1 MKNRIYTIVL
11 LTLCFCLSITMTQ
24 GAGHSKDNLHFSH
37 ISINNGLSQNTIFA
51 IAQDAKGYMWFA
63 THNGV
68 NKYDGYD
75 FTIYQNNP
83 QDSTTIANDIIRTL
97 VTDDKGRVWIGT
109 ESGLSYYNEE
119 RDIFENFYL
128 KNSKTATVSSIV
140 TLSDSQLLVNAEGQL
155 YSFDA
160 KSKAFSQQTLP
171 TDLLQ
176 LNVTALYRTAQS
188 IYIGTAEN
196 GVFVWDYKGK
206 RIQRLSL
213 SIKHRIQALLLQNPS
228 TLWIATEGE
237 GLYRLNPQT
246 GEQKHYVHSYN
257 EGDIS
262 SNFIRALSVDTKGYL
277 WIGTFNDLNVYH
289 ESSDKF
295 TAYTHNP
302 IDPESLSQ
310 RSVRCIYKDSQGG
323 MWLGTYFGGINYYHP
338 LKNRFRNIQ
347 RLTYKKQLNDN
358 VVSCIVEDSKH
369 NLYIGTNDGGV
380 NYYDPHTDE
389 CTYYTFNNKQS
400 PVVESNNVKCISID
414 EKRNVLYIGTHA
426 GGIKIL
432 HRAGGNIEHC
442 YSENNPAATQN
453 IYSLLPY
460 KDNML
465 WAGTL
470 DGLYLFNKDSKTFT
484 AVDKDVNGNEIQSEQ
499 INILFQDSKRRL
511 WIGGKNSLSVYKITD
526 NGLKAIKISIDG
538 FNNIV
543 AVQDIHE
550 DEEHCL
556 WFCTQW
562 GLYKLD
568 REKHVITHYTTKNGL
583 PNNVIYGIEEDS
595 YHHLWL
601 STNHGLSCL
610 NPSNGQFRNFSVND
624 GLQSNQF
631 NPHSHC
637 RTADG
642 SLYFGGINGIS
653 TFRPEL
659 LTFNPFTPKPF
670 FTKFYLYNK
679 EVHPGDES
687 GILSKNISDTEK
699 IVLKPSQRAFTLEF
713 VVTNFI
719 SGQHNTF
726 SYQLEGYDKEWY
738 YLKGHQRSVLY
749 SNLPA
754 GKYRFLVKAANNDG
768 HWNGEPA
775 MLTIKVLPVWYAT
788 WWAILLFF
796 IIIVALIAIILRYF
810 WERKSMEA
818 RLKMEQKEKLH
829 QEEIAQMKMR
839 FFINISHE
847 LRTPLTLILAPIQ
860 DMLAKTTDKWMKEQL
875 NYVNRNANRLLN
887 LVNQLMDYRRAE
899 LGVFK
904 LKVEHTCIYKTVK
917 ESFMFYEK
925 LARTKNLEYTL
936 ISDIEDKECYAD
948 PKYVE
953 LILNNL
959 LSNAFKYTEKG
970 SITVRLTLKDD
981 QLQLE
986 VSDTGCGI
994 EQDKHKRI
1002 FERFYQLKNNYVGSG
1017 IGLSL
1022 VERLVE
1028 LHHGRIELVSE
1039 KGKGSI
1045 FTIYLPQ
1052 NPNAYAE
1059 NEFSGSS
1066 EDAEPDEV
1074 HSTNSKEMYII
1085 NTEKD
1090 DNTTEEDTDNKKGCI
1105 LVVEDNE
1112 EIRHYLYSGLQPN
1125 FCVKQ
1130 AANGAEALDILKD
1143 TQVDIVI
1150 TDVMMPVMDGIK
1162 LCKQIKQNI
1171 VTSHIPVIILSAKTD
1186 VNDQMQAMQTGADD
1200 YIAKPFSLSVLI
1212 AKVQN
1217 RMRTRARM
1225 IEHYAKSAE
1234 VDPEKIT
1241 FNAMDEKLLKRAVEV
1256 VKANMDNPEFSAEEF
1271 ARNMNMSR
1279 SNLHLKLKGVTGE
1292 SAIEFIRKIR
1302 FNEACRL
1309 LREGQ
1314 YSISEISSMVGF
1326 NTPSYFSTVF
1336 KKYMGCLP
1344 TEYVKKGNR

>member
-11 LTLCFCLSITMTQ
+11 LTLCFCLNITIAQ
-24 GAGHSKDNLHFSH
+24 GASHSKDNLHFSH

-119 RDIFENFYL
+119 RDIFENYYL
-128 KNSKTATVSSIV
+128 RNSKTATVSSIV

-155 YSFDA
+155 YSFDI
-160 KSKAFSQQTLP
+160 KNKTFSQQTLP

-196 GVFVWDYKGK
+196 GVFVWDYKSN

-246 GEQKHYVHSYN
+246 GEQRHYVHSYN
-257 EGDIS
+257 DGDIS

-295 TAYTHNP
+295 TVYTHNP

-389 CTYYTFNNKQS
+389 VTYYTFNNKQS

-414 EKRNVLYIGTHA
+414 EKRNVVYVGTHA
-426 GGIKIL
+426 GGIKII

-470 DGLYLFNKDSKTFT
+470 NGLYLFNKDSKTFT
-484 AVDKDVNGNEIQSEQ
+484 AVDKDVNGNEIPNEQ

-511 WIGGKNSLSVYKITD
+511 WIGGKNSLLAYKITD

-568 REKHVITHYTTKNGL
+568 REKHVITHYTTDNGL

-738 YLKGHQRSVLY
+738 YLKGHQRSVSY

-754 GKYRFLVKAANNDG
+754 GTYRFLVKAANNDG

-775 MLTIKVLPVWYAT
+775 ILIIKVLPVWYAT
-788 WWAILLFF
+788 WWAILLFV
-796 IIIVALIAIILRYF
+796 IITVALMAIILRYF

-818 RLKMEQKEKLH
+818 RLKLEQKEKLH

-875 NYVNRNANRLLN
+875 NYVNRNA
-887 LVNQLMDYRRAE
+887 
-899 LGVFK
+899 
-904 LKVEHTCIYKTVK
+904 
-917 ESFMFYEK
+917 
-925 LARTKNLEYTL
+925 
-936 ISDIEDKECYAD
+936 
-948 PKYVE
+948 
-953 LILNNL
+953 
-959 LSNAFKYTEKG
+959 
-970 SITVRLTLKDD
+970 
-981 QLQLE
+981 
-986 VSDTGCGI
+986 
-994 EQDKHKRI
+994 
-1002 FERFYQLKNNYVGSG
+1002 
-1017 IGLSL
+1017 
-1022 VERLVE
+1022 
-1028 LHHGRIELVSE
+1028 
-1039 KGKGSI
+1039 
-1045 FTIYLPQ
+1045 
-1052 NPNAYAE
+1052 YAE
-1059 NEFSGSS
+1059 NEFYGSS
-1066 EDAEPDEV
+1066 EDTEPEEV

-1241 FNAMDEKLLKRAVEV
+1241 FNAMDEKLLKRAIEV

>member
-1 MKNRIYTIVL
+1 M
-11 LTLCFCLSITMTQ
+11 
-24 GAGHSKDNLHFSH
+24 
-37 ISINNGLSQNTIFA
+37 
-51 IAQDAKGYMWFA
+51 
-63 THNGV
+63 
-68 NKYDGYD
+68 
-75 FTIYQNNP
+75 
-83 QDSTTIANDIIRTL
+83 
-97 VTDDKGRVWIGT
+97 
-109 ESGLSYYNEE
+109 
-119 RDIFENFYL
+119 
-128 KNSKTATVSSIV
+128 
-140 TLSDSQLLVNAEGQL
+140 
-155 YSFDA
+155 
-160 KSKAFSQQTLP
+160 
-171 TDLLQ
+171 
-176 LNVTALYRTAQS
+176 
-188 IYIGTAEN
+188 
-196 GVFVWDYKGK
+196 
-206 RIQRLSL
+206 
-213 SIKHRIQALLLQNPS
+213 
-228 TLWIATEGE
+228 
-237 GLYRLNPQT
+237 
-246 GEQKHYVHSYN
+246 
-257 EGDIS
+257 
-262 SNFIRALSVDTKGYL
+262 
-277 WIGTFNDLNVYH
+277 
-289 ESSDKF
+289 
-295 TAYTHNP
+295 
-302 IDPESLSQ
+302 
-310 RSVRCIYKDSQGG
+310 
-323 MWLGTYFGGINYYHP
+323 
-338 LKNRFRNIQ
+338 
-347 RLTYKKQLNDN
+347 
-358 VVSCIVEDSKH
+358 
-369 NLYIGTNDGGV
+369 
-380 NYYDPHTDE
+380 
-389 CTYYTFNNKQS
+389 
-400 PVVESNNVKCISID
+400 
-414 EKRNVLYIGTHA
+414 
-426 GGIKIL
+426 
-432 HRAGGNIEHC
+432 
-442 YSENNPAATQN
+442 
-453 IYSLLPY
+453 
-460 KDNML
+460 
-465 WAGTL
+465 
-470 DGLYLFNKDSKTFT
+470 
-484 AVDKDVNGNEIQSEQ
+484 
-499 INILFQDSKRRL
+499 
-511 WIGGKNSLSVYKITD
+511 
-526 NGLKAIKISIDG
+526 
-538 FNNIV
+538 
-543 AVQDIHE
+543 
-550 DEEHCL
+550 
-556 WFCTQW
+556 
-562 GLYKLD
+562 
-568 REKHVITHYTTKNGL
+568 
-583 PNNVIYGIEEDS
+583 IYGIEEDS

-738 YLKGHQRSVLY
+738 YLKGHQRSVSY

-917 ESFMFYEK
+917 ENFMFYEK

-1059 NEFSGSS
+1059 NEFS
-1066 EDAEPDEV
+1066 
-1074 HSTNSKEMYII
+1074 N
-1085 NTEKD
+1085 
-1090 DNTTEEDTDNKKGCI
+1090 
-1105 LVVEDNE
+1105 
-1112 EIRHYLYSGLQPN
+1112 
-1125 FCVKQ
+1125 
-1130 AANGAEALDILKD
+1130 
-1143 TQVDIVI
+1143 
-1150 TDVMMPVMDGIK
+1150 
-1162 LCKQIKQNI
+1162 
-1171 VTSHIPVIILSAKTD
+1171 
-1186 VNDQMQAMQTGADD
+1186 
-1200 YIAKPFSLSVLI
+1200 
-1212 AKVQN
+1212 
-1217 RMRTRARM
+1217 
-1225 IEHYAKSAE
+1225 
-1234 VDPEKIT
+1234 
-1241 FNAMDEKLLKRAVEV
+1241 
-1256 VKANMDNPEFSAEEF
+1256 
-1271 ARNMNMSR
+1271 
-1279 SNLHLKLKGVTGE
+1279 
-1292 SAIEFIRKIR
+1292 
-1302 FNEACRL
+1302 
-1309 LREGQ
+1309 
-1314 YSISEISSMVGF
+1314 
-1326 NTPSYFSTVF
+1326 
-1336 KKYMGCLP
+1336 
-1344 TEYVKKGNR
+1344 